1 MTLTK
6 KVTSKV
12 QTLPPTFDPMTIERD
27 VRRFWDAIKVNE
39 LVRMSLRRK
48 KPLGYVEGPP
58 TMNGGPHIGHV
69 RGRVYKDLWY
79 RFSTLRKQN
88 VIFRAGWD
96 TQGLPVEL
104 QAEKELGLTGSK
116 SENLKQI
123 GLEGLVAACKN
134 VVQNYYRIWREVDG
148 LLGMSLDYDNAYWTF
163 RNEYIEREWKYLQH
177 AWRRGLLGEG
187 YRVVAYCPSCQTSL
201 SHAEVA
207 QGYAQVED
215 PSLYFKMKLSQE
227 DAYLILWTTM
237 PFTVVTDELVAVRPD
252 AEYAYVSTGEGTWV
266 VCAQRVEPLMSEL
279 GMSKYT
285 VEKVVKG
292 VELEGK
298 KYQHPLKE
306 FISGQVQIGD
316 SHNVHSVV
324 AEDFVDVTTGSGLVH
339 LSPANGEED
348 FEVATRRKV
357 PVFAPI
363 DDQARFTGEAGV
375 FEGLFVRDADQKVA
389 ELLKQ
394 KGALVRLDVI
404 RHEYPT
410 CWRSGHKLIW
420 LARREFF
427 YWVDRLGDLAVNAAK
442 KVEYFYEVA
451 GERFLDIIREKVP
464 WCVSRERVWGAPLPI
479 WACTNC
485 SEKIAV
491 FSRSEILERAL
502 ELPDGPNFELHRP
515 WIDRVVLKCPKCGGR
530 AKRELFVLDTW
541 HNSGA
546 SPYASFTDS
555 EFAEIVPVEFLTEG
569 IDQTRGWAYTLLI
582 LNVILTGKATSP
594 YKRFLFQGHVLDEN
608 GRSMHKSLGNVIDGL
623 ETLQQ
628 NSVDVLRFYL
638 AWKRA
643 PVDNVSLSFPEMK
656 ARSYQVLSTLYH
668 LHVYFQQNSNFDGF
682 DASTQN
688 LYWALRS
695 GLITNTESWLLSKLQ
710 GLVET
715 VTRTYTKCHFHEG
728 LKMIESFVIEI
739 MSQEYVPMTRSE
751 IWDDSP
757 KTLKRRHA
765 IYAILDHTL
774 KTIDILLHPVSP
786 HITEFLYQRA
796 FPNEARNAKTI
807 LLQRWPKAQR
817 RSKRLQLESEMELVG
832 RLISLTNAARMNA
845 KLKRRWPLRKV
856 FFLLSAQEA
865 RAARKHL
872 KLLREQMNVEKVV
885 LSSESSKLP
894 VNISIRP
901 RAETLG
907 PKLRGEMAELEAKLT
922 KMNPSQILTQ
932 LRRGREVRILLGA
945 RTLKLGKADLLVNFG
960 SDAKHS
966 VVEEEG
972 RVVSL
977 YLERDDELIAQG
989 MVRDLARRMQ
999 ALRKERGYSP
1009 TDILQAAYAS
1019 ELDDD
1024 QIRTLTKK
1032 QRDLAFLVRVK
1043 HVRLTKEAAKGV
1055 KWRDS
1060 ELDGRSIK
1068 ISVQ

>member
-12 QTLPPTFDPMTIERD
+12 QTLPPTFEPMTMERD
-27 VRRFWDAIKVNE
+27 VRRFWDAIKVND

-58 TMNGGPHIGHV
+58 TMNGGPHIGHI

-134 VVQNYYRIWREVDG
+134 VVQNYYRIWREADG
-148 LLGMSLDYDNAYWTF
+148 LLGMSLDYANAYWTF
-163 RNEYIEREWKYLQH
+163 KDHYIEREWKYLQH
-177 AWRRGLLGEG
+177 AWRRGLLEEG

-201 SHAEVA
+201 SHAEVGL
-207 QGYAQVED
+207 GYEQVED
-215 PSLYFKMKLSQE
+215 PSLYFKMKLKQE

-237 PFTVVTDELVAVRPD
+237 PFTIVTDELVAVKPD
-252 AEYAYVSTGEGTWV
+252 AEYAYVTTGDEKWI
-266 VCAQRVEPLMSEL
+266 VCAERVEPLMSEL
-279 GMSKYT
+279 GISKY
-285 VEKVVKG
+285 KVGRIVKG
-292 VELEGK
+292 TELQGK
-298 KYQHPLKE
+298 KYQHPLE
-306 FISGQVQIGD
+306 ESIVGQAELGD
-316 SHNVHSVV
+316 SYDVHSVV

-339 LSPANGEED
+339 LSPANGEQD

-357 PVFAPI
+357 PIFAPI
-363 DDQARFTGEAGV
+363 DDQARFTREAGV

-394 KGALVRLDVI
+394 KGALLRLDEI

-427 YWVDRLGDLAVNAAK
+427 YWVDRLGDLAINAAE

-451 GERFLDIIREKVP
+451 GERFLDIIKEKVP
-464 WCVSRERVWGAPLPI
+464 WCISRERVWGSPLPI
-479 WACTNC
+479 WVCTNC

-515 WIDRVVLKCPKCGGR
+515 WIDRVVLKCPKCGGP
-530 AKRELFVLDTW
+530 AKREPFVLDTW

-555 EFAEIVPVEFLTEG
+555 EFSEVVPVEFLTEG

-594 YKRFLFQGHVLDEN
+594 YKGFLFHGHVLDEK

-623 ETLQQ
+623 QTLQQ
-628 NSVDVLRFYL
+628 NSADVLRFYL

-643 PVDNVSLSFPEMK
+643 PVDNISLSFAEMK
-656 ARSYQVLSTLYH
+656 ARPYQVLSTLYH
-668 LHVYFQQNSNFDGF
+668 LHVYFQQNSNFDKF
-682 DASTQN
+682 DAAKHD
-688 LYWALRS
+688 LDWARRS
-695 GLITNTESWLLSKLQ
+695 GFITNTDSWLLSKLQ
-710 GLVET
+710 GLVQD
-715 VTRTYTKCHFHEG
+715 VTEAYTTCRFHDG
-728 LKMIESFVIEI
+728 LKMIESFVIES
-739 MSQEYVPMTRSE
+739 MSQVYVPMTRSE

-757 KTLKRRHA
+757 KSMNRRHA
-765 IYAILDHTL
+765 IYATLDHTL
-774 KTIDILLHPVSP
+774 KTIDILLHPVTP
-786 HITEFLYQRA
+786 HITELLYQRV
-796 FPNEARNAKTI
+796 FPKEATSAKTI
-807 LLQRWPKAQR
+807 LLQRWPKVQR
-817 RSKRLQLESEMELVG
+817 RFKRLQLESEMELIG
-832 RLISLTNAARMNA
+832 RLVSLANAARMNV
-845 KLKRRWPLRKV
+845 KLKRRWPLRKA
-856 FFLLSAQEA
+856 FYLLNAQEA
-865 RAARKHL
+865 RSARKHL
-872 KLLREQMNVEKVV
+872 RLLREQLNVEEVV
-885 LSSESSKLP
+885 LSSDPSKVP

-907 PKLRGEMAELEAKLT
+907 PKLRGQMAELEAKLT

-932 LRRGREVRILLGA
+932 LRRGREVTVLLGA
-945 RTLKLGKADLLVNFG
+945 RTLKLGKQDLLVNFS
-960 SDAKHS
+960 SDVKHS
-966 VVEEEG
+966 VVEQEG
-972 RVVSL
+972 KVVSL
-977 YLERDDELIAQG
+977 YLERDERLIAQG
-989 MVRDLARRMQ
+989 LVRDLARRMQ

-1009 TDILQAAYAS
+1009 TEILGAAYAS
-1019 ELDDD
+1019 ELDAD
-1024 QIRTLTKK
+1024 QIRTLNKRRK
-1032 QRDLAFLVRVK
+1032 DLAFLVRVK
-1043 HVRLTKEAAKGV
+1043 HVRLMKEAEKGV
-1055 KWRDS
+1055 KWQDS
-1060 ELDGRSIK
+1060 ELDGRPIK
-1068 ISVQ
+1068 ISVE